1 VRIASSSRLWGAEAN
16 GVMNLLADNRVRF
29 DGLVGF
35 RYLSLQEGL
44 GIDTDQLFA
53 AAPPF
58 APSALAITTSD
69 RFSTRNQFY
78 GGQVGGR
85 LSWRGGRVSLNLLGK
100 VGLGSTHQPL
110 RVNGTATAT
119 GSGVLTDIQPVT
131 VPGGVFAQASNIGR
145 RSRDQF
151 AVISE
156 AGLGVT
162 YSITHRIQA
171 GVGSNFLYWSSVVRP
186 GDQIDRNVNIT
197 RAALPLIGSTP
208 TGPVAPLPRFDRDDF
223 FAHGV
228 SFTLGLSF

>member
-29 DGLVGF
+29 DGLLGF

-85 LSWRGGRVSLNLLGK
+85 LSWRQDRLSLNLLGK
-100 VGLGSTHQPL
+100 VRLRSTHQTL
-110 RVNGTATAT
+110 RVNRTAPAT
-119 GSGVLTDIQPVT
+119 GARVLNGSQPD
-131 VPGGVFAQASNIGR
+131 P
-145 RSRDQF
+145 D
-151 AVISE
+151 
-156 AGLGVT
+156 
-162 YSITHRIQA
+162 
-171 GVGSNFLYWSSVVRP
+171 P
-186 GDQIDRNVNIT
+186 
-197 RAALPLIGSTP
+197 
-208 TGPVAPLPRFDRDDF
+208 
-223 FAHGV
+223 
-228 SFTLGLSF
+228 